1 VERTGRIVAWFDRT
15 RVRYGWV
22 DLGVAV
28 QRRFGEERGAN
39 LAAAIS
45 MRGFLALFPM
55 LVLAIAVVGFIGGNP
70 QTVAKDIVDALG
82 LSGSAAKTITDAVK
96 TAQRTKVASS
106 IIGILGLLW
115 TGTGLAASLTAAW
128 NQTWRIPGGGV
139 RGRLFGF
146 LWLGGGLVLFG
157 LTLAMLALVGGRGAF
172 PELGII
178 GGLVV
183 DTLLFLWTAWILP
196 TRRIPWRA
204 MLPAALVGA
213 VCVEILKI
221 VGTLVIPGIVSRSS
235 SLYGTIGA
243 VFALLVWFLVFGR
256 VVVYVTLI
264 EHEGWTR
271 KQARL
276 TEPAA
281 R

>member
-1 VERTGRIVAWFDRT
+1 VERTGRLVAWVDRT
-15 RVRYGWV
+15 RVRHDWV
-22 DLGVAV
+22 DVTVSV

-45 MRGFLALFPM
+45 MRGFLALFPV
-55 LVLAIAVVGFIGGNP
+55 LVLAISVVGFIGGNP

-82 LSGSAAKTITDAVK
+82 LSGSAADTVTDAVK

-106 IIGILGLLW
+106 VIGIVGLLW

-139 RGRLFGF
+139 RGRLLGF
-146 LWLGGGLVLFG
+146 AWLGGGLVLFG
-157 LTLAMLALVGGRGAF
+157 LTLVMLALVGGTGAF
-172 PELGII
+172 PELGIV

-183 DTLLFLWTAWILP
+183 DTLLFLWTAWVLP
-196 TRRIPWRA
+196 TRRIPVRA

-221 VGTLVIPGIVSRSS
+221 VGTFVIPAIVSRSS

-264 EHEGWTR
+264 EHETWIR
-271 KQARL
+271 RRARL
-276 TEPAA
+276 TAPAA